1 MIPFVTNETQPF
13 TEFLFMVFIISFQEN
28 CKDFEELRWYES
40 LIFYGFKEGEV
51 IDKEDDDVKL
61 LPAIVD
67 KILLPKLSGKC
78 LGNIHH
84 YDVIAKVIGYLFT
97 AISRYCKI

>member
-1 MIPFVTNETQPF
+1 MRHSPSHNSCLF
-13 TEFLFMVFIISFQEN
+13 FLLFSLQEN

-78 LGNIHH
+78 LQNIVPCVH
-84 YDVIAKVIGYLFT
+84 YYVF
-97 AISRYCKI
+97 SHC